1 VGGVAEERGV
11 VPADLCSVGR
21 GACHSRLRPYIDRF
35 YDPEILIKPSGTFP
49 ETRELHGHEGVLRF
63 LADNTEPFED
73 FRVEP
78 QEFID
83 AGESVVV
90 PVHFGGR
97 ARHTGLEVSFDA
109 VHTWTAGGAKWI
121 RLDLH
126 RSKAEALEAAGL
138 SE

>member
-1 VGGVAEERGV
+1 MSQENVELARRTYAALDEALATG
-11 VPADLCSVGR
+11 DLD
-21 GACHSRLRPYIDRF
+21 PYIDRF
-35 YDPEILIKPSGTFP
+35 CDPEILIKPADEFP
-49 ETRELHGHEGVLRF
+49 ETSELHGHEGVLRF
-63 LADNTEPFED
+63 LGDNTEPFED

-97 ARHTGLEVSFDA
+97 GIHSGIEISLDA
-109 VHTWTAGGAKWI
+109 VHTWTARGGKWI

-126 RSKAEALEAAGL
+126 QSKAEALEAAGL

>member
-1 VGGVAEERGV
+1 MSEENVETARRTYATLNVALATGEFREG
-11 VPADLCSVGR
+11 
-21 GACHSRLRPYIDRF
+21 IETF
-35 YDPEILIKPSGTFP
+35 FDPEIVIKPSGTFP
-49 ETRELHGHEGVLRF
+49 ETSELHGHEGVLRF
-63 LADNTEPFED
+63 LAGNTEPFED

-83 AGESVVV
+83 AGDSVVV

-97 ARHTGLEVSFDA
+97 AIHTGIEVSFDA
-109 VHTWTAGGAKWI
+109 VHTWTARGGKWI

-138 SE
+138 EE

>member
-1 VGGVAEERGV
+1 MSQENVELARRTYAALDEAFATG
-11 VPADLCSVGR
+11 DFD
-21 GACHSRLRPYIDRF
+21 PYIDRF
-35 YDPEILIKPSGTFP
+35 CDPEILIKPADEFP
-49 ETRELHGHEGVLRF
+49 ETSELHGHEGVLRF
-63 LADNTEPFED
+63 LGDNTEPFED

-97 ARHTGLEVSFDA
+97 GIHSGIEISFDA
-109 VHTWTAGGAKWI
+109 VHTWTARGGKWI

-126 RSKAEALEAAGL
+126 QSKAEALEAAGL